1 MLVIRK
7 ASANFVGYNDVEAK
21 LEQSLNT
28 ALNGVTSD
36 NFKDLQFSINDDS
49 VIASIFF
56 GDSVTTGTPV
66 QARVLQYDTRG
77 YSSNLAAGITKH
89 VNDDFSRLGIDETNI
104 EHFSMRMSDKTLVV
118 IILYH

>member
-1 MLVIRK
+1 MLAIRK

-21 LEQSLNT
+21 LEQSLNI
-28 ALNGVTSD
+28 ALGGVTSD
-36 NFKDLQFSINDDS
+36 NFKDLQFSINNDS
-49 VIASIFF
+49 IIASIFF
-56 GDSVTTGTPV
+56 GDEVTSGTPV

-77 YSSNLAAGITKH
+77 YSSNLAEGITKH
-89 VNDDFSRLGIDETNI
+89 LNADFDRLGIDETNI